1 MKSRLQGRAV
11 WLALQLS
18 REGNRCR
25 DQERARAMHWGNN
38 PGTYGCAA
46 VTKHGM
52 FGPVKVTM
60 DSITAIRER
69 R

>member
-1 MKSRLQGRAV
+1 
-11 WLALQLS
+11 
-18 REGNRCR
+18 
-25 DQERARAMHWGNN
+25 MHWGNN